1 MENPLYELISSRK
14 SFLTIESSKPSC
26 IVKTEETW
34 REFTVFQ
41 LLYQKTIVYEYLGK
55 SENELQYWVID
66 LGIFYRHNVL
76 LGYYNSGLHL
86 QTKSLETVNIYAEG
100 TKVYILEK
108 NFIRFFQCKK
118 NTHTGM
124 FRLKPSLLVGVKNL
138 YNNFPISQL
147 EKHFMFGICCKK
159 SIIVSLNDIGIIKK
173 GEIIQKLQAAGQ
185 IVRIK
190 ANHLEG
196 VNKLFIIQ
204 KTKIVEEVQE
214 SSYEPSKKTL
224 LALNNI
230 MRIENTIDLFF
241 VKSISGNLEKKI
253 AADWHL
259 EPLDRS
265 YLSSEDFYEEKLYDY
280 LQKYLGHTVQG
291 LFLTNPDALLML
303 QEALRE
309 QEGRIYAD
317 GHLQPKMTIA
327 SLITSSLP
335 LPSSYDTLLQSHVRS
350 LFLNSLK

>member
-1 MENPLYELISSRK
+1 MEIPLYELESSRK
-14 SFLTIESSKPSC
+14 SFLTIESSKTNC
-26 IVKTEETW
+26 IIKTDETW
-34 REFTVFQ
+34 KAYTVFQ
-41 LLYQKTIVYEYLGK
+41 LLYQKALVYEYLGE
-55 SENELQYWVID
+55 SENELQYWVMD
-66 LGIFYRHNVL
+66 LGVFYRHNIL

-86 QTKSLETVNIYAEG
+86 QTKSLESVNIYAEG
-100 TKVYILEK
+100 TKVYILERNVIK
-108 NFIRFFQCKK
+108 FFQCKK
-118 NTHTGM
+118 RTHVGM
-124 FRLKPSLLVGVKNL
+124 FKLKPTFLVAVGNL
-138 YNNFPISQL
+138 YSVFPKSQL
-147 EKHFMFGICCKK
+147 EKHFMFGVCCKK
-159 SIIVSLNDIGIIKK
+159 SIVVSFGDIGIIKK
-173 GEIIQKLQAAGQ
+173 GEIIQKLQVAGQ

-196 VNKLFIIQ
+196 VNKLYVIQ
-204 KTKIVEEVQE
+204 KTKIIEKVQE

-224 LALNNI
+224 LALKNI
-230 MRIENTIDLFF
+230 MQIEDTIDLFF
-241 VKSISGNLEKKI
+241 VKTISGNLEKKL

-280 LQKYLGHTVQG
+280 LQKYLGQTVQG